1 MCTAL
6 HSAARSHPAPEEWQ
20 ADPEAH
26 ESPPVAADMAE
37 WKEEVEV
44 LVQRVVKDI
53 TGAFRRN
60 PNIDEIG
67 LIPCPEAKFNRSP
80 IVLVE
85 NKLGVES
92 WCIKFLLPYVHNKLL
107 LYRQK
112 KLWLNRDELIDVT
125 CTLLLLNPD
134 FTTAW
139 NVRKEL
145 IQSGALNPEKD
156 LQLGKL
162 ALTKFPKSPETWIHR
177 RWVLQHLL
185 QEHIPSSVVKKEA
198 GSQVLTEQLQGIVRE
213 EMTVCCEAAGRYPS
227 NYNSWSHRIWVLQQ
241 LGKLNVKLLVDE
253 LSSTKHWVSMHV
265 SDHSGFHYRQ
275 FLLKSLLFRAQMDCE
290 NLSSVSLPREEEA
303 PRKDLPLWIEEELEL
318 SRDLIESYPGHEA
331 LWCHRRHVLG
341 LVHQLHNEQ
350 SHMEPPQVT
359 SVDTAAVSTGN
370 ESRDLCTDFLG
381 YHSNTMDVDGVCD
394 ANKQSFTQET
404 KRLKRAPVQDS
415 LIYESELRFIG
426 CILSSCR
433 NAEQSRFAAS
443 YRKWLLSLLGH

>member
-1 MCTAL
+1 
-6 HSAARSHPAPEEWQ
+6 
-20 ADPEAH
+20 
-26 ESPPVAADMAE
+26 MAE

-134 FTTAW
+134 LTTAW

-145 IQSGALNPEKD
+145 IQSGAINPEKD

-185 QEHIPSSVVKKEA
+185 QEHIPPSVVNKEA
-198 GSQVLTEQLQGIVRE
+198 QVLTEQLQGIVRE
-213 EMTVCCEAAGRYPS
+213 EMNVCCEASGRYPS
-227 NYNSWSHRIWVLQQ
+227 NYNSWSHRIWVLQH
-241 LGKLNVKLLVDE
+241 LGKLNVKLLIDE

-275 FLLKSLLFRAQMDCE
+275 FLLKSLLSRAQTDCE
-290 NLSSVSLPREEEA
+290 TSSSASLPREEEV
-303 PRKDLPLWIEEELEL
+303 PRPVLPLLIEEELEL
-318 SRDLIESYPGHEA
+318 SSDLIESYPGHEA
-331 LWCHRRHVLG
+331 LWCHRRHLVG

-350 SHMEPPQVT
+350 SHVEPSQVT
-359 SVDTAAVSTGN
+359 SVDTAAVSTGK
-370 ESRDLCTDFLG
+370 EPQHLCTDFLG
-381 YHSNTMDVDGVCD
+381 YHTNTMDVDGCD
-394 ANKQSFTQET
+394 TSKQSYTQET

-415 LIYESELRFIG
+415 LIYESELRFIS